1 MLFFPKGSLN
11 LYMQKNTIHR
21 EDTKL
26 FSSLSNTLVYNQ
38 EKLKEL
44 ITTPFCLG
52 AFKNQILAKQNSFTQ
67 QQRDKLV
74 TVLNHQYKDLSS
86 DSLVYKNIQSLQLN
100 NTFTIVTGH
109 QLNLFSGPAYVIYK
123 ILHII
128 NLCERLTEHYS
139 ENNFVPVFWMATE
152 DHDIEEINN
161 TKLFGKEVVWGQNQ
175 GGPVGRYSLGEWSD
189 IQQTLKQ
196 FFINNEQAEIHYLID
211 NYKGDTL
218 SEATKN
224 LFHVVFEKYGLVIL
238 NQDDVTLKKQFAPI
252 FKQEIENSFVELAVN
267 KTNVQIEQ
275 MGFKPQAFVRPINIF
290 YIEKGI
296 RNRLKINDNKIE
308 IDGIGLFTKE
318 EILVKLEQNPASFSP
333 NVMMRPLYQEF
344 SLPNL
349 TYVGGG
355 GEISYW
361 IQQKG
366 IFDTINLPFPLLQ
379 VRNSVEVIDPT
390 NAKKWNKL
398 GLYMEDLFASTQ
410 ELQKLYVDKHD
421 TDKLDFSVLDTL
433 TNQLTVYLQNQIVSV
448 DASLDKFAE
457 AEISKL
463 QKQVDAIKGKLIKQK
478 KGQFEVALKQIEEVK
493 AKLFPNQGLQERT
506 DSFFTFCKDGNYIAL
521 LDQFKQAMDPFEK
534 DLILLYQ

>member
-1 MLFFPKGSLN
+1 
-11 LYMQKNTIHR
+11 MQKNTIHR

-38 EKLKEL
+38 ERLKEL

-52 AFKNQILAKQNSFTQ
+52 AFKNQIFAKQNSFTQ
-67 QQRDKLV
+67 QQRDTLV
-74 TVLNHQYKDLSS
+74 AVLNQQYGNLST
-86 DSLVYKNIQSLQLN
+86 DSLVYQHIQSLKQT

-109 QLNLFSGPAYVIYK
+109 QLNLFTGPAYVIYK

-128 NLCERLTEHYS
+128 NLCERLKEEYP

-161 TKLFGKEVVWGQNQ
+161 TKLFGKSIVWEENQ
-175 GGPVGRYSLGEWSD
+175 GGPVGRYSLENWSE
-189 IQQTLKQ
+189 IQEVLKK
-196 FFINNEQAEIHYLID
+196 FFQNNEQAEINQLID
-211 NYKGDTL
+211 SYQGNTL
-218 SEATKN
+218 AEATKN
-224 LFHVVFEKYGLVIL
+224 FFHTLFEKYGLVIL
-238 NQDDVTLKKQFAPI
+238 DQDDAKLKKQFAPV
-252 FKQEIENSFVELAVN
+252 FKEEIENSFVENAVLQAN
-267 KTNVQIEQ
+267 AKIEQ

-296 RNRLKINDNKIE
+296 RNRLKINDNQIE
-308 IDGIGLFTKE
+308 IDGVGSFTKD
-318 EILVKLEQNPASFSP
+318 EILAKLEQNPASFSP
-333 NVMMRPLYQEF
+333 NVMMRPLYQEY

-366 IFDTINLPFPLLQ
+366 IFDAIDLPFPLIQ

-398 GLYMEDLFASTQ
+398 GLYMDDLFASTQ
-410 ELQKLYVDKHD
+410 ELQKLYIDKHD
-421 TDKLDFSVLDTL
+421 TDKLDFSVLETL
-433 TNQLTVYLQNQIVSV
+433 ANQFTEYLQNQIVSV

-457 AEISKL
+457 AELSKL
-463 QKQVDAIKGKLIKQK
+463 QKQLDAIKGKLIKQK

-506 DSFFTFCKDGNYIAL
+506 DSFFTFCKDGNYSAL
-521 LDQFKQAMDPFEK
+521 IDQFKQAMDPFEK
-534 DLILLYQ
+534 DLILLYL

>member
-1 MLFFPKGSLN
+1 
-11 LYMQKNTIHR
+11 MQKNTIHR

-38 EKLKEL
+38 ERLKEL

-52 AFKNQILAKQNSFTQ
+52 AFKNQILAKQNTFTQ
-67 QQRDKLV
+67 QQRDTLV
-74 TVLNHQYKDLSS
+74 AVLNQQYTDLSM
-86 DSLVYKNIQSLQLN
+86 DSLVHNNIQSLKQT

-109 QLNLFSGPAYVIYK
+109 QLNLFTGPAYVIYK

-128 NLCERLTEHYS
+128 NLCERLKEQYP

-161 TKLFGKEVVWGQNQ
+161 TKLFGKSIVWEQNQ
-175 GGPVGRYSLGEWSD
+175 GGPVGRYSLENWSE

-196 FFINNEQAEIHYLID
+196 FFLNNEHAEIHHLID
-211 NYKGDTL
+211 SYKGNSL
-218 SEATKN
+218 AEATKN
-224 LFHVVFEKYGLVIL
+224 LFHTLFEKYGLVIL
-238 NQDDVTLKKQFAPI
+238 DQDDATLKKQFAPI
-252 FKQEIENSFVELAVN
+252 FKQEIENSFVESAVQKAN
-267 KTNVQIEQ
+267 EQIEQ

-296 RNRLKINDNKIE
+296 RNRLKINDNLIE
-308 IDGIGLFTKE
+308 IDGIGTFTID
-318 EILVKLEQNPASFSP
+318 EILAKLEQNPASFSP

-366 IFDTINLPFPLLQ
+366 IFDTINLPFPLIQ

-433 TNQLTVYLQNQIVSV
+433 TDQLTAFLQTQIVSV

-457 AEISKL
+457 AEMSKL
-463 QKQVDAIKGKLIKQK
+463 QKQIDAIKGKLIKQK

>member
-38 EKLKEL
+38 ERLKEL

-52 AFKNQILAKQNSFTQ
+52 AFKNQIFAKQNSFTQ
-67 QQRDKLV
+67 QQRDTLV
-74 TVLNHQYKDLSS
+74 AVLNQQYGNLAT
-86 DSLVYKNIQSLQLN
+86 DSLVYQHIQSLEQT

-109 QLNLFSGPAYVIYK
+109 QLNLFTGPAYVIYK

-128 NLCERLTEHYS
+128 NLCERLKEEYP

-161 TKLFGKEVVWGQNQ
+161 TKLFGKSIVWKENQ
-175 GGPVGRYSLGEWSD
+175 GGPVGRYSLENWSE
-189 IQQTLKQ
+189 IQEVLKQ
-196 FFINNEQAEIHYLID
+196 FFQNNEQAEIHQLID
-211 NYKGDTL
+211 SYQGNTL
-218 SEATKN
+218 AEATKN
-224 LFHVVFEKYGLVIL
+224 LFHTLFEKYGLVIL
-238 NQDDVTLKKQFAPI
+238 DQDDAKLKKQFSPV
-252 FKQEIENSFVELAVN
+252 FKQEIESSFVENTVLQAN
-267 KTNVQIEQ
+267 AKIEH

-296 RNRLKINDNKIE
+296 RNRLKINGNQIE
-308 IDGIGLFTKE
+308 IDGVGSFTKD
-318 EILVKLEQNPASFSP
+318 EILTKLEQNPASFSP
-333 NVMMRPLYQEF
+333 NVMMRPLYQEY

-366 IFDTINLPFPLLQ
+366 IFDAIDLPFPLIQ

-398 GLYMEDLFASTQ
+398 GLYMDDLFASTQ
-410 ELQKLYVDKHD
+410 ELQKLYIDKHD
-421 TDKLDFSVLDTL
+421 TDKLDFSVLETL
-433 TNQLTVYLQNQIVSV
+433 ANQLTEYLQNQIVSV

-457 AEISKL
+457 AEINKL
-463 QKQVDAIKGKLIKQK
+463 QKQLDAIKGKLIKQK

-506 DSFFTFCKDGNYIAL
+506 DSFFTFCKDGNYSVLI
-521 LDQFKQAMDPFEK
+521 DQFKQAMDPFEK
-534 DLILLYQ
+534 DLILLYL

>member
-38 EKLKEL
+38 ERLEEL

-52 AFKNQILAKQNSFTQ
+52 AFKKQIFAKQNSFTQ
-67 QQRDKLV
+67 QQRDILV
-74 TVLNHQYKDLSS
+74 AVLNQQYSDLAM
-86 DSLVYKNIQSLQLN
+86 DSLVYQHIQSLKQT

-109 QLNLFSGPAYVIYK
+109 QLNLFTGPAYVIYK

-128 NLCERLTEHYS
+128 NLCESLKQQYP

-161 TKLFGKEVVWGQNQ
+161 TKLFGKAIVWEQNE
-175 GGPVGRYSLGEWSD
+175 GGPVGRYSLENWSE
-189 IQQTLKQ
+189 IQEVLKK
-196 FFINNEQAEIHYLID
+196 FFQNNEQAEINQLID
-211 NYKGDTL
+211 SYQGNTL
-218 SEATKN
+218 AEATKN
-224 LFHVVFEKYGLVIL
+224 LFHTLFEKYGLVIL
-238 NQDDVTLKKQFAPI
+238 DQDDAKLKKQFTPV
-252 FKQEIENSFVELAVN
+252 FKQEIENSFVENAVLQAN
-267 KTNVQIEQ
+267 AKIEQ

-296 RNRLKINDNKIE
+296 RNRLKINDNQIE
-308 IDGIGLFTKE
+308 IDGVGSFTKD
-318 EILVKLEQNPASFSP
+318 EILAKLEQNPASFSP
-333 NVMMRPLYQEF
+333 NVMMRPLYQEY

-366 IFDTINLPFPLLQ
+366 IFDAIDLPFPLIQ

-398 GLYMEDLFASTQ
+398 GLYVDDLFASTQ
-410 ELQKLYVDKHD
+410 ELQKLYIDKHD
-421 TDKLDFSVLDTL
+421 TDKLDFSVLETL
-433 TNQLTVYLQNQIVSV
+433 ANQLTEYLQNQIVSV

-457 AEISKL
+457 AEVSKL
-463 QKQVDAIKGKLIKQK
+463 QKQLDAIKGKLIKQK
-478 KGQFEVALKQIEEVK
+478 KGQFEVAFKQIEEVK

-506 DSFFTFCKDGNYIAL
+506 DSFFTFCKDGNYSVLI
-521 LDQFKQAMDPFEK
+521 DQFKQAMDPFEK
-534 DLILLYQ
+534 DLILLYL

>member
-38 EKLKEL
+38 ERLKEL
-44 ITTPFCLG
+44 ISSPFCLG
-52 AFKNQILAKQNSFTQ
+52 AFKNQIFAKQNSFTL
-67 QQRDKLV
+67 QQRDTLV
-74 TVLNHQYKDLSS
+74 AVLNQQYGDLTT
-86 DSLVYKNIQSLQLN
+86 DSLVYQHIQSLKQT

-109 QLNLFSGPAYVIYK
+109 QLNLFTGPAYVIYK

-128 NLCERLTEHYS
+128 NLCDRLKEEYP

-161 TKLFGKEVVWGQNQ
+161 TKLFGKSIVWEQNQ
-175 GGPVGRYSLGEWSD
+175 GGPVGRYSLENWSE
-189 IQQTLKQ
+189 IKEVLKQ
-196 FFINNEQAEIHYLID
+196 FFQNNEQAEIHQLID
-211 NYKGDTL
+211 SYQGNTL
-218 SEATKN
+218 AEATKN
-224 LFHVVFEKYGLVIL
+224 LFHTLFEKYGLVIL
-238 NQDDVTLKKQFAPI
+238 DQDDAKLKKQFAPV
-252 FKQEIENSFVELAVN
+252 FKQEIENSFVENAVLQAN
-267 KTNVQIEQ
+267 AKIEQ

-296 RNRLKINDNKIE
+296 RNRLKINDNQIE
-308 IDGIGLFTKE
+308 IDGVGLFTKD
-318 EILVKLEQNPASFSP
+318 EILAKLEQNPASFSP
-333 NVMMRPLYQEF
+333 NVMMRPLYQEY
-344 SLPNL
+344 SLPNV

-366 IFDTINLPFPLLQ
+366 IFDVIDLPFPLIQ

-398 GLYMEDLFASTQ
+398 GLYMDDLFASTQ
-410 ELQKLYVDKHD
+410 ELQKLYIDKHD
-421 TDKLDFSVLDTL
+421 TDKLDFSVLETL
-433 TNQLTVYLQNQIVSV
+433 AYQLTEYLQNQIVSV

-463 QKQVDAIKGKLIKQK
+463 QKQLDAIKGKLIKQK

-506 DSFFTFCKDGNYIAL
+506 DSFFTFCKDGNYSVLI
-521 LDQFKQAMDPFEK
+521 DQFKQAMDPFEK
-534 DLILLYQ
+534 DLILLYL